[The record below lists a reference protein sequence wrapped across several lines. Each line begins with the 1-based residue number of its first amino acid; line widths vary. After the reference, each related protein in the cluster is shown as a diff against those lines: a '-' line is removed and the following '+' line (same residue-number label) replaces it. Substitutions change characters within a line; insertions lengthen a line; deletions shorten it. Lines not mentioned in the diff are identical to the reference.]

1 VWVASMAWLA
11 GISPKTA
18 DGCSA
23 PVCGSLDPGVEPLV
37 GVMGEM
43 NRLAGR
49 CRQVGFVEGSADVL
63 LDLVGVWE
71 AAELVG
77 ISRSALA
84 ARRISHSSFP
94 RPVAE
99 PRCGPV
105 WFRWQI
111 QEYVAEERR
120 LGPRGWYGQRVHLPS
135 RR

>member
-1 VWVASMAWLA
+1 VVERSFLPKRQTAVLPPFGGSRDLA
-11 GISPKTA
+11 VG
-18 DGCSA
+18 
-23 PVCGSLDPGVEPLV
+23 PLV
-37 GVMGEM
+37 AVMGEM

-49 CRQVGFVEGSADVL
+49 SRRVGFVEGSAEVV

-71 AAELVG
+71 AAELLG
-77 ISRSALA
+77 IGRSALA
-84 ARRISHSSFP
+84 ARRISHASFP

-111 QEYVAEERR
+111 QAYVAEERR
-120 LGPRGWYGQRVHLPS
+120 LGPRGWYGRRVHPLP